1 MKTRNYFTLSII
13 ALVSCLSGCLR
24 LDDNLFNANANKIE
38 KYELNN
44 YKGEV
49 DFTLDAAYTIPT
61 NLVNLFTLTSKGID
75 ETTGTKIY
83 AVYIGD
89 TARISS
95 DTVIMYCHGNKD
107 HMDFYWPRAQLLANT
122 IGKNRY
128 GVLMLDYR
136 GYGLSEGKPSESGL
150 AVDVDAGL
158 QWLKTKGLSGER
170 LIMYGFS
177 MGSIPATKL
186 SAEPRSLKPSKLILE
201 APIASAEAVVQ
212 DASALA
218 LPGSFFTDLK
228 TNNAELIKNVKQPF
242 MWIHGTEDDFL
253 NVRTQ
258 GEVIYKNYGGSPN
271 TKEAH
276 LIPGAGHSNVPLYFT
291 FPKYLQAVG
300 SFIRKS

>member
-1 MKTRNYFTLSII
+1 MKTQYHLHLSIVAI
-13 ALVSCLSGCLR
+13 ASCLSGCLR
-24 LDDNLFNANANKIE
+24 LDDNLFNANSNKIE

-49 DFTLDAAYTIPT
+49 DFTLDASYTIPST
-61 NLVNLFTLTSKGID
+61 LVNLFTINSKAVD
-75 ETTGTKIY
+75 ETMGTKIY

-89 TARISS
+89 TTRIAT

-122 IGKNRY
+122 SSKNRY

-158 QWLKTKGLSGER
+158 QWLKAKGLSGER

-177 MGSIPATKL
+177 MGSIPATRL
-186 SAEPRSLKPSKLILE
+186 TAEPRSLKPSRLILE
-201 APIASAEAVVQ
+201 APIASAEAMVQ

-228 TNNAELIKNVKQPF
+228 TDNAALIKGVKQPF

-258 GEVIYKNYGGSPN
+258 GEVVYKNYGGSPGN
-271 TKEAH
+271 KEPH
-276 LIPGAGHSNVPLYFT
+276 LIPGAGHSNVPVYFT

-300 SFIRKS
+300 TFIRK